1 MQHEAHTFSVMLD
14 ADEALVLFEF
24 LSRWSNDGKPLEVAD
39 AGEAT
44 ALDAILAQLEKQ
56 LVDPFRADYAERL
69 QKARAELRRRG
80 GAA

>member
-1 MQHEAHTFSVMLD
+1 MQHEANTFSVALD

-24 LSRWSNDGKPLEVAD
+24 LSRWSHDGKPLEIAD
-39 AGEAT
+39 ASEVAT
-44 ALDAILAQLEKQ
+44 LDGILCQLEKQ

-69 QKARAELRRRG
+69 EKARAVVRRRG